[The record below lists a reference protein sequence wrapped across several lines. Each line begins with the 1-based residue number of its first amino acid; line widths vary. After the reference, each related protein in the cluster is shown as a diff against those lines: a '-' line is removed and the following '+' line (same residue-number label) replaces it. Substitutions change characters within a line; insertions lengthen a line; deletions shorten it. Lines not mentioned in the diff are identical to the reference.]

1 MSKGLLLLFGISLVV
16 GREIFELTLDNYS
29 EIKKNYK
36 PLLVLFHNDD
46 R

>member
-1 MSKGLLLLFGISLVV
+1 MSRELLLLLGISLVF

-29 EIKKNYK
+29 EIKNNYK